1 MYDCV
6 IVGAGPAGA
15 TAAYHLAKRGRSVL
29 LLEKQ
34 QLPRYKP
41 CGGGVS
47 PEVAQ
52 WFDFSF
58 EPVIS
63 QKVTSIRYTHKL
75 KDTVEADLPA
85 GTEAIWMVRR
95 DEFDHYL
102 VKQSQQQGALLKDGT
117 KVTGIEFQSDR
128 WQVDTSEAPIQG
140 KYLIAADGARGP
152 MAKWLGFRQREFTIG
167 GALEAE
173 PRLPVPDGHIAHFE
187 FGLVKNGYVWNFP
200 KADGYSIGSGIF
212 GRANRKGGDLI
223 QPMVEYAAQ
232 FDVNLDSTDQ
242 HGHPLCVWKE
252 DQTLH
257 TQQALLAGE
266 AACVVDP
273 FTAEGIRPSI
283 FSGMKAAIAI
293 DQALGGE
300 ANALSNYTQVMTDE
314 LGSEMRWAKR
324 IANIFYKAPGLS
336 YRICMK
342 NPRGTAQMA
351 RVFAGELRYA
361 DVAQRALRR
370 LTGGLVG

>member
-47 PEVAQ
+47 PQIAQ

-75 KDTVEADLPA
+75 KDTVDADLPA

-95 DEFDHYL
+95 DAFDHYL

-117 KVTGIEFQSDR
+117 KVTGIEFKRDR
-128 WQVDTSEAPIQG
+128 WQVETSAGPIQG

-173 PRLPVPDGHIAHFE
+173 PRLPVSDGHIAYFE

-223 QPMVEYAAQ
+223 QPIVEYAEQ
-232 FDVNLDSTDQ
+232 FDVSLDSADQ
-242 HGHPLCVWKE
+242 HGHPLCIWKA

-257 TQQALLAGE
+257 TQNALLAGE
-266 AACVVDP
+266 TACVVDP

-293 DQALGGE
+293 DQALGGDAE
-300 ANALSNYTQVMTDE
+300 ALPNYTQVIADE
-314 LGSEMRWAKR
+314 LGSEMRWAQR
-324 IANIFYKAPGLS
+324 IASIFYKAPGLS
-336 YRICMK
+336 YRVCMK

-351 RVFAGELRYA
+351 RVFAGELRYS
-361 DVAQRALRR
+361 DVAQRAMRR
-370 LTGGLVG
+370 LTGGLLA

>member
-29 LLEKQ
+29 LLEKH

-47 PEVAQ
+47 PQIAQ

-63 QKVTSIRYTHKL
+63 QKVTSVRYTYKL
-75 KDTVEADLPA
+75 QETVEADLPA
-85 GTEAIWMVRR
+85 GTQAIWMVRR

-102 VKQSQQQGALLKDGT
+102 VKQAQQQGTTLQDNT
-117 KVTGIEFQSDR
+117 KATGVTFNSNH
-128 WQVDTSEAPIQG
+128 WQINTPQTSIQG

-152 MAKWLGFRQREFTIG
+152 LAKWLGFRQREVMLG
-167 GALEAE
+167 GALETE
-173 PRLPVPDGHIAHFE
+173 PRVPVSDGHIAHFE
-187 FGLVKNGYVWNFP
+187 FGLIKNGYVWNFP
-200 KADGYSIGSGIF
+200 KADGYSIGSGVF
-212 GRANRKGGDLI
+212 GQTERKGGDLI
-223 QPMVEYAAQ
+223 QPMVAYASR
-232 FDVNLDSTDQ
+232 FDVNLDSTKQ
-242 HGHPLCVWKE
+242 HGHPLCLWKT

-257 TQQALLAGE
+257 TQNAVLAGE

-293 DQALGGE
+293 DQALSGQ
-300 ANALSNYTQVMTDE
+300 ADALSNYTQIMADE
-314 LGSEMRWAKR
+314 LGSEMRWAQR
-324 IANIFYKAPGLS
+324 IAQLFYKTPGLA
-336 YRICMK
+336 YRIGVK
-342 NPRGTAQMA
+342 NRRGTALMA
-351 RVFAGELRYA
+351 RVLTGELRYS

-370 LTGGLVG
+370 LTGGLIA